1 MEKLTVKQEEVL
13 QTIKKFIAEN
23 GYPPTIRE
31 IGKELNIT
39 STAPIHFHIKNLV
52 EKGYLKKGTK
62 NRDLKLLIANEFM
75 DEKSDIA
82 RVPFIDIDTKN
93 IIKDLRNPK
102 RLFSLPINL
111 INDRPNTFVIQVKN
125 QNISKYGIQDNDVLI
140 VEKKITAN
148 NNDIAVILSTD
159 KKILIKK
166 CLKEDNR
173 SYFTDDNCMNILIS
187 DFIILGKVIGLYRTF

>member
-111 INDRPNTFVIQVKN
+111 INDRTNTFVIQVKN
-125 QNISKYGIQDNDVLI
+125 QNISKYGIQDNDILI

-148 NNDIAVILSTD
+148 NNDIAVILSKD

-166 CLKEDNR
+166 YLKEDNR
-173 SYFTDDNCMNILIS
+173 NYFTDDNFTNILIS